1 MNRQERSCNP
11 WSYSYRPNALTQRL
25 DSEILRKAQVAAR
38 TLALAEAQT
47 WIETELNGYK
57 SGDSA
62 PPDRLLTGRI
72 VAWNPY
78 HRWIPVIFQ
87 DSREAAYL
95 SKCFVGQPVGEL
107 EGLVKHGKTTLQFPF
122 SSETELRSMKGL
134 DAPLQPTRHLSRS
147 SVSGILDAVGNMVL
161 EWCLQLE
168 RNGILGEGLVFSGKE
183 KEASAHSNYTINYNT
198 QSLTPKSS
206 NVAHT
211 RCKL

>member
-1 MNRQERSCNP
+1 M
-11 WSYSYRPNALTQRL
+11 TQRL

-87 DSREAAYL
+87 DSREGAYL

-147 SVSGILDAVGNMVL
+147 SVSGILDAVRNMVL